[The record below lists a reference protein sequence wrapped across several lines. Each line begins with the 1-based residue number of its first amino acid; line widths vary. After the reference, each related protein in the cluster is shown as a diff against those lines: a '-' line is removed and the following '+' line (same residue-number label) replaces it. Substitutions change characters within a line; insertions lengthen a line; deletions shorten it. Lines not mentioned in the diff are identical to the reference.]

1 MREIKIMGVAGFR
14 EKSVN
19 APIAQN
25 ENEGGRG
32 GARKAGEASASGPLN
47 STRGFVEWQAAEMRK
62 SESETE
68 KVSEGGTWTGGR
80 GEGGKRVRM
89 AVRAFRA
96 RLRLLKRNR
105 EKKKWDRERENT
117 ERKKEGT
124 KRGVIV
130 QGESEPYGEERREG
144 KPRLQHCKRQRCT
157 LPGGR
162 SDNMYRGPPATM
174 AYLSSRD
181 EREKDA

>member
-1 MREIKIMGVAGFR
+1 
-14 EKSVN
+14 
-19 APIAQN
+19 
-25 ENEGGRG
+25 
-32 GARKAGEASASGPLN
+32 
-47 STRGFVEWQAAEMRK
+47 MRK

-68 KVSEGGTWTGGR
+68 KVSEGGTRTGG
-80 GEGGKRVRM
+80 GEEGEEGEET

-96 RLRLLKRNR
+96 RLPRLLKRNR
-105 EKKKWDRERENT
+105 EKKKGERENT
-117 ERKKEGT
+117 ERKREGT

-130 QGESEPYGEERREG
+130 QGESGPYGEKKREG

-174 AYLSSRD
+174 PIFRAGWKGEGCLIRKETGIEKSRS
-181 EREKDA
+181 ESRRRLLAPAPK